1 MVYFFFFF
9 VIIVASTDM
18 EGIEYGKTGKN
29 DKDGI

>member
-1 MVYFFFFF
+1 MVYFFKRC

-29 DKDGI
+29 DQDGI